1 MKRIGAFLAPLV
13 VTIAFAVVAVTPAR
27 AINAGEPSQFI
38 QNLGNSAVAMVT
50 DANLSQTDK
59 IAQFRQLLRDG
70 FALPSIARF
79 ALGRYWRRADE
90 DQRQRYTL
98 LFEDYIVASYSAR
111 FNEYEG
117 ETFRIV
123 DEKLLDDGAAIVT
136 TSIMRPNAQSVQVD
150 WQVRD
155 HRGQLKIVDVV
166 IEGIS
171 MTLTQRSDFAAAIRQ
186 SGGNIDEFLDSLDRK
201 ANGG

>member
-13 VTIAFAVVAVTPAR
+13 VTVAFAIVAVTPAR

-79 ALGRYWRRADE
+79 ALGRYWRRADD

-136 TSIMRPNAQSVQVD
+136 TSIMRPNAQAVQVD

-171 MTLTQRSDFAAAIRQ
+171 MTLTQRSDFSAAIRQ
-186 SGGNIDEFLDSLDRK
+186 SGGNIDKFLDSLDRK
-201 ANGG
+201 ANGR

>member
-117 ETFRIV
+117 ESFRIV

-186 SGGNIDEFLDSLDRK
+186 SGGNIDKFLDSLDRK